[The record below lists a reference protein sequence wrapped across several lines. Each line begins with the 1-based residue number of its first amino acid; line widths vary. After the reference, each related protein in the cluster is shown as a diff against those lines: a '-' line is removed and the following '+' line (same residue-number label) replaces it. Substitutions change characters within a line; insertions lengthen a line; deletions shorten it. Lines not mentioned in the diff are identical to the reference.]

1 MSVLFKPEI
10 LFIAFLF
17 LQIAV
22 VFFVVIK
29 YVIDRIVERRFEE
42 LHQKTFPDAQ
52 IVTSGQKIPFFK
64 VSELTF
70 LIIGPALLSVSMV
83 YSLYQV
89 LTPGQSQSLSS
100 KAQEAMT
107 SAQNMIKIT
116 DNYSISSTTAKK
128 WQDLLDNIPINPNQ
142 VLATVS
148 AGGRTK
154 ILTSEKPYNYNEVNF
169 SWSGDR
175 AVEAGTKIT
184 GYYVYFGPSNT
195 EIPFPLDGYKKSV
208 DPKNMG
214 IFVAA
219 NSFSAKNLVQGQTY
233 YLYVQSVSD
242 SQNENNYYKYGL
254 EQVGYFQTLSAKKL
268 FTYIYE

>member
-1 MSVLFKPEI
+1 M

-52 IVTSGQKIPFFK
+52 IVASGQKIPFFK
-64 VSELTF
+64 VSELMF
-70 LIIGPALLSVSMV
+70 LIIGPSLLSVAMV

-89 LTPGQSQSLSS
+89 LTPGKSQSLSS
-100 KAQEAMT
+100 KAQEAMAP
-107 SAQNMIKIT
+107 AQNMIKIT
-116 DNYSISSTTAKK
+116 DNFSTSSATAKQ
-128 WQDLLDNIPINPNQ
+128 WQALLDNIPINPNQ

-148 AGGRTK
+148 ASGKTK
-154 ILTSEKPYNYNEVNF
+154 ILTSEKSYNYPEINF

-175 AVEAGTKIT
+175 AVEAGTKII
-184 GYYVYFGPSNT
+184 GFYVYFGPSNT

-208 DPKNMG
+208 DPKSMG
-214 IFVAA
+214 ILVTT
-219 NSFSAKNLVQGQTY
+219 NSFTTKNLVKGQTY

-242 SQNENNYYKYGL
+242 SKNENQYYKYGL

-268 FTYIYE
+268 FIYIYE